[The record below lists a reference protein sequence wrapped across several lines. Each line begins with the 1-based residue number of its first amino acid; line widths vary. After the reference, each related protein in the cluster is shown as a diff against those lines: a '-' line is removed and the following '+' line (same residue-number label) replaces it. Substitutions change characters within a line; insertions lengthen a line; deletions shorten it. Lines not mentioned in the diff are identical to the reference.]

1 MEKLVFDVPGL
12 YGDHHVSEARRILLG
27 LPGVTDVYASSAFH
41 TLEITY
47 DPSKINPDAIQ
58 ASLSEAGY
66 MDELFTPAETGVA
79 VTAESG
85 SEFFRHTTTY
95 AQTRQAVSFTQRV
108 VYSGK
113 PLWYCPGMGVSEKTE
128 EEGNNS

>member
-1 MEKLVFDVPGL
+1 MEKIVLDVPAL
-12 YGDHHVSEARRILLG
+12 YGDHHVSEARRILLE
-27 LPGVTDVYASSAFH
+27 LPGVNDVYASSAFH
-41 TLEITY
+41 TIEVTY
-47 DPSKINPDAIQ
+47 DPSKVNADAIQ
-58 ASLSEAGY
+58 ASLGEAGY

-108 VYSGK
+108 AYAGK
-113 PLWYCPGMGVSEKTE
+113 PLWYCPGMGVIEKTE
-128 EEGNNS
+128 PEG